1 MAQRPPLFSRVR
13 QRGLFGGAGAS
24 RWLSAPAVAP
34 SPAHVLPSAISGAV
48 PKASAW
54 QGSRHCGSPGR
65 EQASQSPPRIRIPTS
80 FLLHALIRAALPPR
94 PRPQHPDAFASPS
107 GNSARRSFHVAKA
120 PQHEH
125 LTPLPPFASPRP
137 PLPRLAPTS
146 LRLPPPFLSCP
157 SALVAPSCHL
167 QARAL
172 ATSWVTSSLAVSRFL
187 RVGSLESGHLSF

>member
-94 PRPQHPDAFASPS
+94 PRPQHPDAFAGPS
-107 GNSARRSFHVAKA
+107 GNSAGRSFHVAKA

-137 PLPRLAPTS
+137 PPAPPRPDL
-146 LRLPPPFLSCP
+146 P
-157 SALVAPSCHL
+157 SAPSTLPLLSLCPRCPL
-167 QARAL
+167 MSP
-172 ATSWVTSSLAVSRFL
+172 ATPCSGHQLGDQLFGSSLGF
-187 RVGSLESGHLSF
+187 